1 MTAVATD
8 VGVNDD
14 SFADI
19 VCVLVSKQQNASD
32 GPVSPKRESSA
43 ARFACQRI
51 RVCTKEQRIGVESR

>member
-8 VGVNDD
+8 VGVDDD

-32 GPVSPKRESSA
+32 DAVSPKREA
-43 ARFACQRI
+43 GAPRLARQRI
-51 RVCTKEQRIGVESR
+51 RICTKEQRIGVESC